1 MVDDLK
7 IPFVFC
13 GITLP
18 KKVYAVDKPFRNI
31 ISFCMKKPTDIML
44 KVIKDICRRFFMKN
58 FHDIKDFKKNFTMED
73 INKGAD
79 LMANHFYAA
88 FEPMETDLNRVKKMS
103 SILGK

>member
-31 ISFCMKKPTDIML
+31 ISFCMKKPTKVML
-44 KVIKDICRRFFMKN
+44 EAIRKICRTTLEQKFV
-58 FHDIKDFKKNFTMED
+58 IST
-73 INKGAD
+73 
-79 LMANHFYAA
+79 
-88 FEPMETDLNRVKKMS
+88 
-103 SILGK
+103 

>member
-31 ISFCMKKPTDIML
+31 ISFCMKKPTEIML
-44 KVIKDICRRFFMKN
+44 KVIQDICLKFFIQK
-58 FHDIKDFKKNFTMED
+58 FQDKK
-73 INKGAD
+73 
-79 LMANHFYAA
+79 
-88 FEPMETDLNRVKKMS
+88 
-103 SILGK
+103 

>member
-31 ISFCMKKPTDIML
+31 ISFCMKKPTDVMQEVIR
-44 KVIKDICRRFFMKN
+44 KVCRIFLEQKFVVGSERQ
-58 FHDIKDFKKNFTMED
+58 KKFS
-73 INKGAD
+73 
-79 LMANHFYAA
+79 L
-88 FEPMETDLNRVKKMS
+88 
-103 SILGK
+103 